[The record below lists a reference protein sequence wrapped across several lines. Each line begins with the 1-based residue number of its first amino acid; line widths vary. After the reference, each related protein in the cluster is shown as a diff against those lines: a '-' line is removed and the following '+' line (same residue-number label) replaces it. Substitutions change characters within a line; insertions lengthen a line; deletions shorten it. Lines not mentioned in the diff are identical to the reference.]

1 MLVHNEYLEELG
13 VTKDTYP
20 LGNSCNHET
29 ELDEKSGVIPCQTW
43 NLDLTLAME
52 LYTYLRAFKD
62 NKHGHPACF
71 EKMEE
76 WDAIL
81 DEMIEGFADYIRRK
95 DEITFHPN
103 NEKLENSLRLM
114 GEWWEALWW

>member
-13 VTKDTYP
+13 ITKDTYP
-20 LGNSCNHET
+20 LGNSCTHET
-29 ELDEKSGVIPCQTW
+29 ELDEGIGVIPCQTW

-62 NKHGHPACF
+62 IKPGHPACLT
-71 EKMEE
+71 KEE
-76 WDAIL
+76 WDNIL

-95 DEITFHPN
+95 DEINFNAEYP
-103 NEKLENSLRLM
+103 KLNRSLNLLK
-114 GEWWEALWW
+114 EYWQALWW